1 MRIKPEDSKV
11 YICSACGT
19 FFPSSLDK
27 CKNCG
32 LGSNEGDVLEK
43 NNENSNASEE
53 KKRIKAVKTVLRSWI
68 EGCIKVTNIMIKS
81 LKHSENTDLIK
92 TDISSMWFF
101 LGSADALSQ
110 AEDLITD
117 EDFLQLTKDIFN
129 EFGFSKH
136 IYNKCIDTYVAN
148 SWSEEELDC
157 LMQGGNSIKK
167 YFKDKDEKGFLEYSG
182 LFLQKVIHK

>member
-1 MRIKPEDSKV
+1 M
-11 YICSACGT
+11 
-19 FFPSSLDK
+19 FFNK
-27 CKNCG
+27 K
-32 LGSNEGDVLEK
+32 
-43 NNENSNASEE
+43 
-53 KKRIKAVKTVLRSWI
+53 KKRIKAVKTVLKSWI
-68 EGCIKVTNIMIKS
+68 EGCIKVTNVMIKS

-129 EFGFSKH
+129 EFGFSKDT
-136 IYNKCIDTYVAN
+136 YNKCIDTYIAN
-148 SWSEEELDC
+148 TESEEEYAL

-167 YFKDKDEKGFLEYSG
+167 YFRDKDEKGILEYSG
-182 LFLQKVIHK
+182 LFLQKVIYK